1 MWGALAALTRV
12 VSDSLFV
19 VSGVYGRRRGGALQY
34 DGERPGPGWHAHG
47 WFGRWLFVLEGGELR
62 RVRLWKRRWRA
73 RRVAGGTCHSRPP
86 DDVPSVWSCS
96 LIVLLTLWGWLD
108 GPDGVERA
116 RGVVPGLEDHPSS
129 RTARR
134 WLERALPHALELQ
147 QRLRLAVVER
157 SEPRPPE
164 ILFPS
169 GLSPPAGLVRRRWQ
183 APDAIEQL
191 WRALALVFLGSAKL
205 RVPASLLL
213 AEARR
218 RGVTSRPSWPL

>member
-1 MWGALAALTRV
+1 VGAALEALARV
-12 VSDSLFV
+12 TADSLHV

-47 WFGRWLFVLEGGELR
+47 YFERRLFVLVGGDVS
-62 RVRLWKRRWRA
+62 RVRLWKRRWLAPDRA
-73 RRVAGGTCHSRPP
+73 HTCHSRPP

-116 RGVVPGLEDHPSS
+116 RGVVPGLEDHASS

-134 WLERALPHALELQ
+134 WLLRALPHALELQ
-147 QRLRLAVVER
+147 QRVRLAVVER

-169 GLSPPAGLVRRRWQ
+169 GLSPPEGLGRRRWR

-191 WRALALVFLGSAKL
+191 WRALGLLFLGSAKL

-218 RGVTSRPSWPL
+218 RGATSRPSWPL

>member
-1 MWGALAALTRV
+1 MWGALAALQRV

-19 VSGVYGRRRGGALQY
+19 VSGVYGRGRGGALQY
-34 DGERPGPGWHAHG
+34 DGERPGPDWHAHG
-47 WFGRWLFVLEGGELR
+47 YFQRWIFVLVGGCLLR
-62 RVRLWKRRWRA
+62 VWLRKRRWLA
-73 RRVAGGTCHSRPP
+73 VGSTHTCHSRPP

-134 WLERALPHALELQ
+134 WLLRALPHALELQ
-147 QRLRLAVVER
+147 QRVRLAVVER

-169 GLSPPAGLVRRRWQ
+169 GLSPPVGLVGRRWQ

-191 WRALALVFLGSAKL
+191 WRALALVVLGSAKL

-218 RGVTSRPSWPL
+218 RGAPSSNRCWPL